1 MNDEKESLHVDSSL
15 PFKLLN
21 ENHVLEAIGLTYCT
35 QDEVIKYLPN
45 SIQNEMIHM
54 LDLSSK
60 EDLDSSEE
68 DLLCDE
74 IPLPYGLDPIMQM
87 NNDVRIEAEIS
98 RVDSNKY
105 KSQNYLI

>member
-1 MNDEKESLHVDSSL
+1 
-15 PFKLLN
+15 
-21 ENHVLEAIGLTYCT
+21 
-35 QDEVIKYLPN
+35 
-45 SIQNEMIHM
+45 M

-60 EDLDSSEE
+60 EDLDSSEK